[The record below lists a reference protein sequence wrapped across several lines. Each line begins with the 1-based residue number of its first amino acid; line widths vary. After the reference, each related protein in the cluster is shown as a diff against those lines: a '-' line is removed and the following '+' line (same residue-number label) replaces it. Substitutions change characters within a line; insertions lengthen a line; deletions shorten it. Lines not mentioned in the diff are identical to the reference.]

1 MGSSWRR
8 PGKGLRFWPL
18 IGAIACLGLVP
29 DGRDARAEA
38 PVPLVRYAHVFV
50 IVEENKDF
58 ELIIDPKVAP
68 NIARL
73 AKTYGVATA
82 FYGEVHPSEANYVA
96 MLGGDTLGIH
106 DDDPFYC
113 KPGSTERFCS
123 GANQPGYTSHTS
135 DAPHIGDQLQARG
148 MTWKAYLESLPEP
161 GSLAVNAADPK
172 YGTAPPMNLIY
183 ASKHA
188 GFVNFKSAQTD
199 PHRADHLVGFDRL
212 DADIA
217 SDTLPSFG
225 LIVPNQCNEMH
236 GLYGA
241 GVPADCDIA
250 KPLLTVTRGDRV
262 IGELVAKLMG
272 TKAWRSKDNM
282 AIVITFDESG
292 SGKREGCCAVTPDAA
307 SNFGGGHIITV
318 VATNH
323 GPRGLADP
331 TPYNHYSLLRTFED
345 VFGIDQ
351 RLGHAAD
358 TDKGV
363 VSMTDLFATS
373 KNASAKA
380 H

>member
-1 MGSSWRR
+1 MMGRSGDIAS
-8 PGKGLRFWPL
+8 FWLL
-18 IGAIACLGLVP
+18 ISAIAWLGLLAAGGGVWA
-29 DGRDARAEA
+29 GA
-38 PVPLVRYAHVFV
+38 PAPLPRYQHVFV

-58 ELIIDPKVAP
+58 ELIIDPNIAP

-73 AKTYGVATA
+73 AKTYGVATT

-96 MLGGDTLGIH
+96 LLGGDTLGIH
-106 DDDPFYC
+106 DDDPYYC
-113 KPGSTERFCS
+113 KPRSTEPLCA
-123 GANQPGYTSHTS
+123 GAARPGYTDHTS
-135 DAPHIGDQLQARG
+135 DAPHIGDQLDARG
-148 MTWKAYLESLPEP
+148 LGWKAYLESLPEP
-161 GSLAVNAADPK
+161 GSLAVNASDPK

-188 GFVNFKSAQTD
+188 GFVNFKSVQTD
-199 PHRADHLVGFDRL
+199 PRRAERLVDFNQL
-212 DADIA
+212 DADI
-217 SDTLPSFG
+217 SSGKLPNFG

-241 GVPADCDIA
+241 GVPADCDIS
-250 KPLLTVTRGDRV
+250 KPLLTVARGDRV
-262 IGELVAKLMG
+262 IGEMVAKLMG

-292 SGKREGCCAVTPDAA
+292 SGKREGCCAVTPGAA

-323 GPRGLADP
+323 GPRGVADP

-351 RLGHAAD
+351 HLGHAAD

-363 VSMTDLFATS
+363 VPMTDLFKTS
-373 KNASAKA
+373 KVVSANAD
-380 H
+380 